1 MRRQARL
8 NLNPSNDDRLRALA
22 QERDLPLGR
31 VAIAVGVAVAV
42 ADAAHRLLPRSSIAL
57 IAAISAVRSLRQG

>member
-31 VAIAVGVAVAV
+31 VADDLLRRGFETLPDGERAAVEARIANSTRAEPSG
-42 ADAAHRLLPRSSIAL
+42 AA
-57 IAAISAVRSLRQG
+57 